1 VSWILGASLESFPAE
16 VFTGSPDH
24 DPLYVNEC
32 VKQALA
38 VILHGLRSR
47 RGIITLIG
55 ESGTGKTTL
64 LRHIAFHH
72 QAEASFAFIQNP
84 PDTFEELLEIICV
97 RCGVPRGDDT
107 RTAARLERLTE
118 HLLNSLIE
126 DRRVVLFIDEAQL
139 LPDAVLKQLRQLA
152 NLETGG
158 EKLLQVVLCGQPEF
172 LDKLKKPELKYL
184 RERVSVWAKLEPLL
198 AKETPEYVAARCIA
212 AGIER
217 VRYLRDAELKI
228 IGAGAGGVPRV
239 INAICDHALVLA
251 ASRDRLPVRSSDAV
265 RAVRRVTGRPS
276 LALALRG
283 WIAATADIGP
293 AVRTRLR
300 KRLQVSHAMRV
311 AIRGRVPEPAKR
323 PAWAMASI
331 ACSLVLV
338 AAGIEANTGALRRA
352 WGRYVVQ
359 SGGDAA
365 TPLGLVADETA
376 AGSLHVERRDE
387 PADLAVAAEAP
398 PASDAE
404 APAEG
409 LVVATEPPPVN
420 DASAE
425 GADTDR
431 APHGRGA
438 GRARDGGA
446 AHATHARAVASPR
459 CGDGLVDPGEECD
472 DGNDIDS
479 DGCLTSCRQAVC
491 GDGVLHAGVEECD
504 DGNARNDDACLF
516 GCALARCGDG
526 YVHTGV
532 EQCDDG
538 NDIEDDS
545 CSTHCNKMLL
555 LGSRATGSKRR

>member
-1 VSWILGASLESFPAE
+1 

-38 VILHGLRSR
+38 VIVHGLRSR

-72 QAEASFAFIQNP
+72 QTEASFAFIQNP
-84 PDTFEELLEIICV
+84 PDTFEEMLEIICQ
-97 RCGVPRGDDT
+97 RCGVPRDDDA
-107 RTAARLERLTE
+107 RTAMRLERLCE
-118 HLLNSLIE
+118 QLLGSFIE
-126 DRRVVLFIDEAQL
+126 DRRVVVVIDDAQL
-139 LPDAVLKQLRQLA
+139 LSDAVLKQLRQLT

-158 EKLLQVVLCGQPEF
+158 EKLLQIVLCGQPEF

-198 AKETPEYVAARCIA
+198 AKETPEYVTARCLA

-217 VRYLRDAELKI
+217 SRYLRDAELRI
-228 IGAGAGGVPRV
+228 IGAGAGGLPRT

-251 ASRDRLPVRSSDAV
+251 SSRDRLPVRAYDV
-265 RAVRRVTGRPS
+265 LRAIRRVTNRRS
-276 LALALRG
+276 LPLTVRCR
-283 WIAATADIGP
+283 IAAIPDLWA
-293 AVRTRLR
+293 AVRSDVR
-300 KRLQVSHAMRV
+300 KRLQIRHAMGAAVRSQ
-311 AIRGRVPEPAKR
+311 ATAPAWR

-331 ACSLVLV
+331 ACALVLV
-338 AAGIEANTGALRRA
+338 AAGIEANTGALSRA

-359 SGGDAA
+359 SGGDTSA
-365 TPLGLVADETA
+365 PLGLVADEA
-376 AGSLHVERRDE
+376 
-387 PADLAVAAEAP
+387 AAEALRVGRQGDSFV
-398 PASDAE
+398 AAAE
-404 APAEG
+404 ARPSGDVAAASTAIAARG
-409 LVVATEPPPVN
+409 LRVEASPQEAF
-420 DASAE
+420 DAAMNQ
-425 GADTDR
+425 R
-431 APHGRGA
+431 PRYGA
-438 GRARDGGA
+438 GGEGKQ
-446 AHATHARAVASPR
+446 ARATGRR

-472 DGNDIDS
+472 DGNDIAS
-479 DGCLTSCRQAVC
+479 DGCLTTCRQAVC

-504 DGNARNDDACLF
+504 DGNASNDDTCLF

-538 NDIEDDS
+538 NDIEDDT
-545 CSTHCNKMLL
+545 CSTHCNKMLIV
-555 LGSRATGSKRR
+555 GSSAPAAPKRR